1 MTTTTEVDN
10 FPGFPDG
17 ISGPELIERMKGQV
31 LRFGP
36 RFMTRSI
43 ESVVPEKGGFILSG
57 EDEVIHT
64 KTLMIGLRC
73 FGQAPG
79 TLIRKSPCGF
89 QEKPFSRQCHRTMTE
104 MGFGPTGRVLLP
116 LFRLRG
122 ERAPLLPTEKT
133 ETLPL
138 P

>member
-57 EDEVIHT
+57 EDEVI
-64 KTLMIGLRC
+64 L
-73 FGQAPG
+73 Q
-79 TLIRKSPCGF
+79 
-89 QEKPFSRQCHRTMTE
+89 KP
-104 MGFGPTGRVLLP
+104 
-116 LFRLRG
+116 
-122 ERAPLLPTEKT
+122 
-133 ETLPL
+133 
-138 P
+138 